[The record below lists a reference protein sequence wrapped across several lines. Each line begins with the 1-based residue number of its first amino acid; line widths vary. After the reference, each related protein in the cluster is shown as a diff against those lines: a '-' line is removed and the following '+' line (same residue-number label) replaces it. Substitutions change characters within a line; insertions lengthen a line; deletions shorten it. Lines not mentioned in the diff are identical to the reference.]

1 VRYPIILLALLVNKT
16 LGICR
21 IRGNSETK
29 VLVWSKESS
38 YRPAVGQSIIR
49 IINDAQHLP
58 FHEIDI
64 GKNGSDNCATDIQ
77 QQELEVPL
85 EV

>member
-1 VRYPIILLALLVNKT
+1 
-16 LGICR
+16 
-21 IRGNSETK
+21 
-29 VLVWSKESS
+29 VWSKESS